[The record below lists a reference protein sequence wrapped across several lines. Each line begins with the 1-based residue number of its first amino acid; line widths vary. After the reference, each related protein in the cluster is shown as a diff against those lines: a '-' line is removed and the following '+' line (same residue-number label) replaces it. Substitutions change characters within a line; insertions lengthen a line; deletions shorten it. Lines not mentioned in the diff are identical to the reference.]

1 MVFHGR
7 RFVLLMACC
16 LCSSLGG
23 AAQSVQRLTLKDAED
38 IALKNH
44 PQIQSARFSALAEN
58 QVTREAKSAY
68 FPYASAGLTG
78 AGAIPNSRI
87 AAGYLNNPTI
97 LNRYSNGIAVGQL
110 ITDFGRTQ
118 NLVQSARL
126 GAQASNET
134 LLAKQADV
142 LLQVNQA
149 YFDALRTQAVLQ
161 VAQETVKDRQ
171 LVVDQVSALEK
182 SKLKSGLDLSFAQ
195 VNLAQA
201 QLLLVQ
207 AENDVKAADAQLSA
221 ALGFQDQRSFDL
233 ADEPLPDAP
242 PEDVTPLVAEA
253 FRQRPEL
260 AGERFTDES
269 ALRFAKAERDLWFPK
284 IEAVGAAGLTPVH
297 QAALAD
303 RYAAAGLTVDIPI
316 FNGHLFSALRTEA
329 DLKAQAEHQ
338 NLRDLEDR
346 VARDVRLAWLNA
358 RTGFQRL
365 GLTQQLLNNAN
376 LALDLA
382 QERYKLG
389 LSSIVELSQA
399 QLNETQA
406 QIEQTS
412 AKYDYQIQFATLNY
426 QIGILH

>member
-1 MVFHGR
+1 MIFPR
-7 RFVLLMACC
+7 KRFVFLMACC
-16 LCSSLGG
+16 LCSSLA
-23 AAQSVQRLTLKDAED
+23 AAQTVQRLTLKEAED

-44 PQIQSARFSALAEN
+44 PQIQSARFSALAAN

-68 FPYASAGLTG
+68 FPSASAGLTG

-87 AAGYLNNPTI
+87 AAGFLNNPII
-97 LNRYSNGIAVGQL
+97 LNRYSNGIAVDQL

-126 GAQASNET
+126 NAQASNET

-142 LLQVNQA
+142 LLQVNRA
-149 YFDALRTQAVLQ
+149 YFDALRSQAVLQ

-207 AENDVKAADAQLSA
+207 AQNDVKAADAQLSA
-221 ALGFQDQRSFDL
+221 ALGYQDQRSFDL
-233 ADEPLPDAP
+233 ADEPLPEAP
-242 PEDVTPLVAEA
+242 PEDATPLVAEA

-260 AGERFTDES
+260 AGERFTNES
-269 ALRFAKAERDLWFPK
+269 ALRFAKAERGLWFPR
-284 IEAVGAAGLTPVH
+284 IEAVGAAGVTPLH
-297 QAALAD
+297 QAALSD
-303 RYAAAGLTVDIPI
+303 RYAATGVTVNIPI

-338 NLRDLEDR
+338 NLRDLEDE

-365 GLTQQLLNNAN
+365 GLTQQLLNHAN
-376 LALDLA
+376 LTLDLA
-382 QERYKLG
+382 RERYKLG

-399 QLNETQA
+399 QLNQTQA

-412 AKYDYQIQFATLNY
+412 AKYDYQIQWATLNY